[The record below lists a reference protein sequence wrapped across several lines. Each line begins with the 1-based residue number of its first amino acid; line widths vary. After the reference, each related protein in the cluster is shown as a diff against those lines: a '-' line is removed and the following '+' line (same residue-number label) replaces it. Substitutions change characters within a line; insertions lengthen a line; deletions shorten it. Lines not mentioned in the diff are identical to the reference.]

1 MDIYC
6 FFHSID
12 STADHTPKVF
22 HEKSLKSVPAGY
34 YKMNDF
40 QALNRRSEG
49 KSAQKLS
56 AINCQPTNLHPT
68 DAQTEVT

>member
-1 MDIYC
+1 
-6 FFHSID
+6 
-12 STADHTPKVF
+12 
-22 HEKSLKSVPAGY
+22 
-34 YKMNDF
+34 MNDF